1 MKQIS
6 TSTFFFLL
14 TFVQQIINA
23 TWRLE
28 TNEVER
34 LSRWIRC
41 LFSLTLTCK
50 IDLAEHLLDQV
61 TEIVVNSSKVIPIP
75 YLARPYLCLCWRNYF
90 EQIGQVAKPYPAE
103 ELEWL
108 ATTTFNKAVDF
119 YCASQNVEC
128 RCWAEKALNIANLMA
143 DGGTLHALLQT
154 KFMGLTWDHSG
165 T

>member
-1 MKQIS
+1 M
-6 TSTFFFLL
+6 L
-14 TFVQQIINA
+14 QQIIDA

-41 LFSLTLTCK
+41 LFSLALTCN

-61 TEIVVNSSKVIPIP
+61 AEIVVNTSK
-75 YLARPYLCLCWRNYF
+75 
-90 EQIGQVAKPYPAE
+90 VAKPYPAE

-119 YCASQNVEC
+119 YCASQDVEC
-128 RCWAEKALNIANLMA
+128 RCWAEKALNIADSMA
-143 DGGTLHALLQT
+143 DGGVLHELLQS